1 MKKTIAAIL
10 TTLLIGSAHAAMSP
24 EPALMA
30 PLAEKSLLLD
40 IQNVSDSFLIA
51 VGDRGH
57 ILKSFDGKSWSQSPV
72 PIQSA
77 LTGVFFINAKLGWAV
92 GHDASILRS
101 TDGGNTWAIQQFLP
115 SKEKPML
122 DVLFK
127 DEQNGI
133 AVGAYGM
140 FYRTTNGG
148 KTWEE
153 QFHDEFL
160 HVDDVDYLNDLRIE
174 DEEAYYDE
182 RSSILPHFNRI
193 VRDGRTLYLAGE
205 MGLIAKSNDF
215 GDTWETYNAIYQGS
229 FFDMERT
236 QKANLIV
243 AGLRGNVFRSLRN
256 GTPWQHIKTNT
267 TALINDIVLTD
278 DDRILLLGNNGALL
292 ISDNDGVDFRFRPE
306 PDGKALIAGTWF
318 KGLLVAVSEIGIKT
332 IKIAK

>member
-10 TTLLIGSAHAAMSP
+10 TIILIGSAHAALSP
-24 EPALMA
+24 EPALIA

-40 IQNVSDSFLIA
+40 IQNVSDTFLIA

-57 ILKSFDGKSWSQSPV
+57 ILKSIDGKTWQQSSV

-77 LTGVFFINAKLGWAV
+77 LTGVFFIDAKLGWAV
-92 GHDASILRS
+92 GHDASIIHS
-101 TDGGNTWAIQQFLP
+101 KDGGNTWAIQQFLP
-115 SKEKPML
+115 GKEKPLL
-122 DVLFK
+122 DVMFK
-127 DEQNGI
+127 DKSNGI

-148 KTWEE
+148 NTWEE
-153 QFHDEFL
+153 HFHEKFL
-160 HVDDVDYLNDLRIE
+160 HIDDVEYLNELRMD

-215 GDTWETYNAIYQGS
+215 GATWEQYSPIYLGS

-256 GTPWQHIKTNT
+256 GTPWQHIETNT

-292 ISDNDGVDFRFRPE
+292 ISDNDGIDFKFRPE

-318 KGLLVAVSEIGIKT
+318 RGVLVAVSEIGIK
-332 IKIAK
+332 IIQIAK